1 MIGSGSMKWAQYAAY
16 MGEIGTGYLFEG
28 KPEK

>member
-1 MIGSGSMKWAQYAAY
+1 MKWAQYAAY